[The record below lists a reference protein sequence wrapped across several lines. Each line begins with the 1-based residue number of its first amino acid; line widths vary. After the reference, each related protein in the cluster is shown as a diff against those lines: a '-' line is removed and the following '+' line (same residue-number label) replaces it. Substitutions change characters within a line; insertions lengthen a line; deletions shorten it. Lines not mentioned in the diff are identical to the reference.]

1 MENRIN
7 EILYRN
13 IRQNYKR
20 CCLSKNLWISK
31 NFPYM
36 ISKAKSIKD
45 RLNYIKIKNPSHQK
59 RKLKAEGPIEKE
71 VFVTCVIDK
80 ELAGL
85 LF

>member
-1 MENRIN
+1 
-7 EILYRN
+7 
-13 IRQNYKR
+13 
-20 CCLSKNLWISK
+20 
-31 NFPYM
+31 M

-80 ELAGL
+80 ELARL